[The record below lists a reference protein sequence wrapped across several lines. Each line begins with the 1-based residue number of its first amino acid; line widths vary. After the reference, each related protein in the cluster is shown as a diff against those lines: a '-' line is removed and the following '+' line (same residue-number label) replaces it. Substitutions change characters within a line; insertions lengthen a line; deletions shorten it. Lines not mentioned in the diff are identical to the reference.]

1 MMKAGK
7 LNEYNHHQRDNQTK
21 QTNKYG
27 LLLLLLLLYDQVSTK
42 KKSDWIESLQQ
53 QQNHW

>member
-1 MMKAGK
+1 MKAGK

-27 LLLLLLLLYDQVSTK
+27 LLLLFKMK
-42 KKSDWIESLQQ
+42 KKIDR
-53 QQNHW
+53 

>member
-1 MMKAGK
+1 MKAGK

-27 LLLLLLLLYDQVSTK
+27 LLLLLLLFKMK
-42 KKSDWIESLQQ
+42 KKIDR
-53 QQNHW
+53 